1 MINTL
6 NLDPAHMQE
15 VQGTDYAR
23 LSVHLDAQ
31 IFSATRVRRKVNGW
45 LAMEVGDRMLAG
57 YPELII
63 NERLCWRVPL
73 HWTSPTKGIV
83 DARVAEIF
91 VDAVTCE
98 IIEPLNKIV
107 EIKQNVKRAARTLRT
122 AVA

>member
-6 NLDPAHMQE
+6 SLAPAQLHE
-15 VQGTDYAR
+15 LKGTDYAN

-31 IFSATRVRRKVNGW
+31 IVSATRIRRKVNGW
-45 LAMEVGDRMLAG
+45 LAMDVGDRMLAG
-57 YPELII
+57 EPELII
-63 NERLCWRVPL
+63 NERLYWRVPL

-83 DARVAEIF
+83 EARVAEIF